1 VLSIV
6 RRLYSYLRYKN
17 ESDKKLIVAIK
28 AITGS
33 RPLNLQPYKLATQ
46 HSSIAKENEKGV
58 KESNERLEY
67 LGDAILGAVVA
78 DVLFK
83 KYPYKDEGFLTE
95 IRSRIVNR
103 EVMND
108 VARRIGVNKI
118 VEFNDNKKTSL
129 SHKSIYGDTL
139 EALIGALYL
148 DKGYKPTTRFI
159 INKLLNQQYDLSEIT
174 KTSLN
179 YKSKIIEWAQKEN
192 RTLRF
197 EIVDEINKKHYKEF
211 VAQLFVD
218 NEKVSNGYGLSKKK
232 AEQAAA
238 RKAPATCYRGV
249 AIGAGAMTSS
259 ETVTAA
265 VLVIGPRI
273 GRVSKKR
280 SHFSA
285 PRIKRI

>member
-1 VLSIV
+1 M
-6 RRLYSYLRYKN
+6 
-17 ESDKKLIVAIK
+17 
-28 AITGS
+28 
-33 RPLNLQPYKLATQ
+33 RPVNLHIYALATQ
-46 HSSIAKENEKGV
+46 HSSIAKENDKGV

-108 VARRIGVNKI
+108 VARKIGVNKI

-148 DKGYKPTTRFI
+148 DKGYRPAARFI
-159 INKLLNQQYDLSEIT
+159 TNKLLNQQYDLSLIT

-211 VAQLFVD
+211 VAHLFVD
-218 NEKVSNGYGLSKKK
+218 NDKISEGYGLSKKK

-238 RKAPATCYRGV
+238 RKAC
-249 AIGAGAMTSS
+249 
-259 ETVTAA
+259 EF
-265 VLVIGPRI
+265 L
-273 GRVSKKR
+273 KLE
-280 SHFSA
+280 
-285 PRIKRI
+285 